1 MPDGCG
7 SLASDDSH
15 TDDRSAEAADPKDAI
30 VALRW
35 STGLRGFERW
45 KRSGVGQSMDDQISD
60 GAATRR
66 HGWLGRSASWA

>member
-1 MPDGCG
+1 MDVALWLPMTLILTIG
-7 SLASDDSH
+7 LLKQP
-15 TDDRSAEAADPKDAI
+15 TKDAI
-30 VALRW
+30 VALQW

-60 GAATRR
+60 GAATKR